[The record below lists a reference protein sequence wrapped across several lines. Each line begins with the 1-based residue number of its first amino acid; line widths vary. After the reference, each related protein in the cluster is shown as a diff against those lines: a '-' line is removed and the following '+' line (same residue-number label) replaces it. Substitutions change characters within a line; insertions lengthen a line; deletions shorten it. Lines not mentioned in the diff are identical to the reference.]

1 MMEGMLRT
9 GDTSMRASTEGR
21 SFTQENTSNI
31 PKTATSKGGSS
42 MKRANVF
49 ANAGTSLQKVTIT
62 VGSLIIGGRYIDEVN
77 SNG

>member
-31 PKTATSKGGSS
+31 PKTATFKGGSRLKHCNVS
-42 MKRANVF
+42 TIPKKGAQKQAAKRAGENRVVPK
-49 ANAGTSLQKVTIT
+49 SKW
-62 VGSLIIGGRYIDEVN
+62 
-77 SNG
+77 